1 MADLDGEQG
10 TPPQAGGASSR
21 PGGPDADER
30 AAPELEPEGLDGSD
44 DEEDPV
50 HRYVAAADALSD
62 LRSARRHR
70 RLAGLDVFEVLYR
83 AYILTIVVAL
93 AIGFGSGFVGGTRVS
108 GTVLGEVL
116 ARGPGI
122 LGGLVG
128 IGVLLGL
135 RSGARGGPLAVEAA
149 DVRILLLSPLDRRL
163 ALRGPA
169 ISQLRSSVLLGAL
182 VGAVAGLVA
191 HHRLPG
197 NTVEWVVV
205 PAFVGALVGA
215 SVIGAALVASGRRLG
230 VLPASAIGVA
240 LVGWSAADAWAKV
253 ATSPFSLLGEVAL
266 WPARLRVV
274 GVVGVVVAVAI
285 AALGLHEVGGQALE
299 AMERRARLVG
309 RLRFAATAR
318 DLRAVMLLR
327 RQLTQER
334 PRTKPWLR
342 LPLGSGAGPRL
353 AVLKRDWEG
362 FLRWPAK
369 RVLRLVVLAVVAGLA
384 LRAVWDGN
392 RALVVVGGLAL
403 WLAALE
409 ATEPLAQEV
418 DSGDR
423 RLSYP
428 WLEGWLYV
436 RHFFGAVTVMLPV
449 ALIALGVA
457 MAFGH
462 PEVVASVG
470 GATALAAIPAA
481 VAGASVS
488 VARGPGMTSD
498 LALML
503 PDVTGI
509 SYLAREVIPPG
520 LAIVGCIPV
529 AVAASSHSVLEPAG
543 ASALDAALLC
553 FVAPLGAIAWL
564 QSRGRKFGEDAR
576 TVEGELRK
584 SEARMAEYR
593 AKPAARP
600 DGRAQPA
607 PKTQAPRPR
616 KDASS

>member
-1 MADLDGEQG
+1 MADLDGEHEA
-10 TPPQAGGASSR
+10 PPEPGGVPSR
-21 PGGPDADER
+21 PGRSDPQ
-30 AAPELEPEGLDGSD
+30 GLDGSG

-50 HRYVAAADALSD
+50 HRYVVAADALAG

-108 GTVLGEVL
+108 AAVLGEVL

-122 LGGLVG
+122 LGGLVAL
-128 IGVLLGL
+128 GVLLGL

-169 ISQLRSSVLLGAL
+169 ISQLRSAVLAGAL

-191 HHRLPG
+191 HHRMPG
-197 NTVEWVVV
+197 NTVEWVVE

-230 VLPASAIGVA
+230 IAAASAIGVA
-240 LVGWSAADAWAKV
+240 LVAWSAADAWAKM

-266 WPARLRVV
+266 WPARLRLLGLV
-274 GVVGVVVAVAI
+274 GAVVAIGI
-285 AALGLHEVGGQALE
+285 ATLGLHDVGGQALE

-342 LPLGSGAGPRL
+342 LPPGFGAGPRF

-369 RVLRLVVLAVVAGLA
+369 RVARMVLLAVVAGLA

-409 ATEPLAQEV
+409 AAEPLAEEV
-418 DSGDR
+418 DFGDR

-436 RHFFGAVTVMLPV
+436 RHFIGAVLVMLPV

-488 VARGPGMTSD
+488 VARGPGVTSD

-520 LAIVGCIPV
+520 LAVIGCIPV

-553 FVAPLGAIAWL
+553 FVAPLGAFAWL
-564 QSRGRKFGEDAR
+564 QSRGRKFGEEAR

-593 AKPAARP
+593 AKAKAKPAERS
-600 DGRAQPA
+600 GVRAQPA
-607 PKTQAPRPR
+607 PKTPSERSR
-616 KDASS
+616 KDPSP